1 MKRYRLSDKEIQNI
15 EKFFPEKDVQEQMK
29 KEILQDKIEWV
40 EAHIPDNPPLADGGD
55 VSLDEI
61 RRDLEEQIGLIVLDE
76 LDIEIVEA

>member
-40 EAHIPDNPPLADGGD
+40 EAHIPDNPPLTADGD

-61 RRDLEEQIGLIVLDE
+61 RRDLEKQIGLVVLDE
-76 LDIEIVEA
+76 IDIEIVEA

>member
-1 MKRYRLSDKEIQNI
+1 MKRYRLSDKEVMDI
-15 EKFFPEKDVQEQMK
+15 EKAFHDEVIQEQMK
-29 KEILQDKIEWV
+29 KEILQDKIDWV